1 MENKEFQEEGID
13 LVWLFYA
20 LIKKAWL
27 IVLVAVVCACGTA
40 GYTKFRIDPTYTSKA
55 TMLVL
60 TKETT
65 LTSLADLQLGTQ
77 LTKDY
82 TILITSQPVLNEVIE
97 NLGLNMNYKA
107 LKGRVSIE
115 NPEDTRILY
124 VSVTLNDAKQAKA
137 VVDELVNVSSA
148 YIAEQMDITAPRIIE
163 YGELTGTKTGPNMT
177 KNALMGFLAGAFIV
191 CAILVIMELL
201 NDTIQTEDDVERYL
215 SIPTLAVV
223 PDKSEEQKKLRSE
236 KGRAK

>member
-1 MENKEFQEEGID
+1 MENKEFREEGID

-20 LIKKAWL
+20 LIKKVWL
-27 IVLVAVVCACGTA
+27 IVLVAVVCACGAA
-40 GYTKFRIDPTYTSKA
+40 GYTHFRIDPTYTSTA

-82 TILITSQPVLNEVIE
+82 TILITSQPVLDEVIE
-97 NLGLNMNYKA
+97 NLGLKMNHKA
-107 LKGRVSIE
+107 LKGCVSIE

-137 VVDELVNVSSA
+137 VVDELVAVSSE
-148 YIAEQMDITAPRIIE
+148 YIAEQMDITAPKIIE
-163 YGELTGTKTGPNMT
+163 HGEMTGTKTGPNMT
-177 KNALMGFLAGAFIV
+177 KNAIMGFLAGAFIV
-191 CAILVIMELL
+191 CAIIVVMELL
-201 NDTIQTEDDVERYL
+201 NDTVQTEEDIERYL
-215 SIPTLAVV
+215 GIPTFAVV
-223 PDKSEEQKKLRSE
+223 PDKNEEQKKIRFE
-236 KGRAK
+236 KGKAK